1 MRWRKRR
8 PAATPEAPEAG
19 KEQAVETDTLSDETA
34 RAKKAA
40 ADAGRQLA
48 AIRASS
54 KAAHRLGD
62 ALEAEN
68 DKNGFYLLV
77 RNALR
82 SG

>member
-1 MRWRKRR
+1 VS
-8 PAATPEAPEAG
+8 E
-19 KEQAVETDTLSDETA
+19 EQTVETDTLSDETA
-34 RAKKAA
+34 RAKRAA
-40 ADAGRQLA
+40 AEAGRQLA

-54 KAAHRLGD
+54 PGAHRLGRE
-62 ALEAEN
+62 LEAEN